1 MDNCQNSL
9 QKWGI
14 VLEEPGGIIPCL
26 ISLATFFLQGLP
38 AHCSVKCM
46 LQGFLSW
53 SRALWSWISS
63 PLSQW
68 STQTGVP
75 QVRYPWDWFF
85 YRDLLWLRLKRSLP
99 WTRFLR
105 KSRCCQNSH
114 LGLEINRLVYRKQ
127 LAWLATA
134 PGLPFTWAQH
144 TTHTKTGSSRMASS
158 DFQSRSHWHYRDFS
172 SLGPWA
178 QQNPLPRALTPAFT
192 PQPRGTAGHA
202 GSARSDPKHRKV
214 CIPRWF
220 DPHRYLHRRACKENN
235 CHSSP
240 MEASLGTSTANHRL
254 YLLDTFWPV
263 LSFSM
268 TPEWKKFTPDQRW
281 RRLSL
286 GLMHQCNKIEGR
298 GQQGFLPLIRVKVS
312 NKLNTKERHQIN
324 YT

>member
-1 MDNCQNSL
+1 MGNRF
-9 QKWGI
+9 
-14 VLEEPGGIIPCL
+14 GG
-26 ISLATFFLQGLP
+26 TWR
-38 AHCSVKCM
+38 HH
-46 LQGFLSW
+46 
-53 SRALWSWISS
+53 
-63 PLSQW
+63 PLSDLTGHVLSSGSPCSLFCEMHAARLPVLVKGPLILDFLTAVSVEHTNR
-68 STQTGVP
+68 STSGEVP
-75 QVRYPWDWFF
+75 VDWFF

-127 LAWLATA
+127 PAWLAMA
-134 PGLPFTWAQH
+134 PGLPFTWAQR
-144 TTHTKTGSSRMASS
+144 TTHTKTGSSRMAPS

-220 DPHRYLHRRACKENN
+220 DPHRYLHRRARKENN

-286 GLMHQCNKIEGR
+286 GLMHQCNKIDGR

-312 NKLNTKERHQIN
+312 NKLNSKERHQIN